1 MERRPVRQWMVLMTY
16 LVFLII
22 IIVHSG
28 YICRRLAFAGR
39 QFFPVIGAGILAL
52 VLNHPYEYVRQF
64 YENKG
69 KIPKKAART
78 CSLLT
83 VYLGA
88 VGVVAAVVCIALP
101 RLISS
106 LQQFIENRE
115 DYMLAFEQSLAM
127 LIDKAGI
134 ENLDISPL
142 MEGISGYLG
151 RLDRTMDML
160 MPQMARM
167 TTGVLRTGATCGI
180 VTVLSVYILYDKE
193 KLKQQMKRLYR
204 AYMPHSLYR
213 PVKSMLL
220 TGIEVFENFVA
231 GQGIES
237 LILGSLCFAGMFAL
251 RLEYSGLV
259 SLIVGLTAFI
269 PVLGAYIGGGVGV
282 ILLMFISIKKAATFL
297 IFFIILQQVENNL
310 IYPRVVGKR
319 TGLPGLWVLAAV
331 TVGGGLAGVA
341 GMILSVP
348 AATFVYILLRR
359 GVVQREEIYA
369 KQHRLDERM
378 KSTGQNEKND
388 I

>member
-1 MERRPVRQWMVLMTY
+1 M
-16 LVFLII
+16 
-22 IIVHSG
+22 
-28 YICRRLAFAGR
+28 FAGR

-64 YENKG
+64 YEKKG
-69 KIPKKAART
+69 KIPKKVART

-88 VGVVAAVVCIALP
+88 VGVVAAVFCFALP

-106 LQQFIENRE
+106 VQQFIENRE
-115 DYMLAFEQSLAM
+115 DYMQAFEQSLDV
-127 LIDKAGI
+127 LIGKAGI
-134 ENLDISPL
+134 KNLDISPL

-151 RLDRTMDML
+151 RLDRTMDVFL
-160 MPQMARM
+160 PQMARM
-167 TTGVLRTGATCGI
+167 TTGVLRTAATVGI
-180 VTVLSVYILYDKE
+180 VTVLSAYILFDKE
-193 KLKQQMKRLYR
+193 KLKEQMKRLYR
-204 AYMPHSLYR
+204 AYMPRGLYQ

-237 LILGSLCFAGMFAL
+237 LILGSLCFAGMFVL
-251 RLEYSGLV
+251 GLEYSGLV

-269 PVLGAYIGGGVGV
+269 PILGAYIGGGVGV
-282 ILLMFISIKKAATFL
+282 VLLMFVSMKKAMTFL
-297 IFFIILQQVENNL
+297 IFFILLQQVENNL

-331 TVGGGLAGVA
+331 TVGGGLAGIV

-348 AATFVYILLRR
+348 AATFIYVLLSR
-359 GVVQREEIYA
+359 GVARRENA
-369 KQHRLDERM
+369 
-378 KSTGQNEKND
+378 GQNWKND
-388 I
+388 V